1 MIPNPQRKTTA
12 AVGAALTAMFVLSAC
27 GGDDGDGGDLDAD
40 IENPLSV
47 GLVMV
52 GSEQDAGYN
61 QAVAD
66 AAAELDEI
74 EGVDVVTADQI
85 PENNSVTD
93 TMQSMAD
100 QGVEVIFA
108 TSYGYF
114 DYALD
119 FAEENP
125 EVTVLHQGGFHSGDF
140 PENFGTYWGA
150 AYEPVSLGGMA
161 AGGVTESDRI
171 GFVYAFPVAQSIAN
185 INGFHL
191 GAQQV
196 NPDVSTHVI
205 NTSDWCDPVRQQDAV
220 RSLLNEDVDV
230 FSQHQDCQSTVIQA
244 VEEAG
249 EHIVGYHY
257 DAVDLAGEAWLT
269 GSTWNWAPLMSEIV
283 ETVSVDEFTGS
294 EFNDN
299 WLGTFAEGNNPLELG
314 TFGDA
319 VDEDLQNQILEEE
332 ERLSQEGE
340 SVFSGPILCQ
350 DGSELVA
357 EGEVA
362 TYEEVNEFDCLIEGV
377 VGNLA
382 QD

>member
-1 MIPNPQRKTTA
+1 MIPAPKRKTTA
-12 AVGAALTAMFVLSAC
+12 AAGTALAAMLVLSAC
-27 GGDDGDGGDLDAD
+27 GDDGDDGDLDAD

-47 GLVMV
+47 GIVMV

-61 QAVAD
+61 QAVSD
-66 AAAELDEI
+66 AAAVLDGV
-74 EGVDVVTADQI
+74 EGIDIITADQVG
-85 PENNSVTD
+85 ENNSVTD

-125 EVTVLHQGGFHSGDF
+125 DVTVLHQGGYHGGDF

-171 GFVYAFPVAQSIAN
+171 GFVYAFPINQTIAN
-185 INGFHL
+185 INAFQL
-191 GAQQV
+191 GAEQV
-196 NPDVSTHVI
+196 NPEVSTHLI

-220 RSLLNEDVDV
+220 RSLLNEGVDV
-230 FSQHQDCQSTVIQA
+230 FSQHQDCQSTVIQS

-257 DAVDLAGEAWLT
+257 DAAELAGDAWLT
-269 GSTWNWAPLMSEIV
+269 GSTWNWAPLMTEIV
-283 ETVSVDEFTGS
+283 ETVSAGEFAGS

-299 WLGTFAEGNNPLELG
+299 WLGTFAEGNNPLELA

-319 VDEDLQNQILEEE
+319 VDEDLQSQILEEE
-332 ERLSQEGE
+332 ERLSQDGE
-340 SVFSGPILCQ
+340 SVFTGPILCQ
-350 DGSELVA
+350 DGQELVA

-362 TYEEVNEFDCLIEGV
+362 TYEEVNGFDCLVEGV

>member
-1 MIPNPQRKTTA
+1 MTTTKKRIFPVA
-12 AVGAALTAMFVLSAC
+12 GATLSAVLVLSAC
-27 GGDDGDGGDLDAD
+27 GDDGGGNTDAD
-40 IENPLSV
+40 IEDPLSV
-47 GLVMV
+47 GVVMV

-66 AAAELDEI
+66 AAETLDGI
-74 EGVDVVTADQI
+74 DGIDVVTADQV

-93 TMQSMAD
+93 TMQSMTD

-119 FAEENP
+119 FAEDNP
-125 EVTVLHQGGFHSGDF
+125 DVTVLHQGGYHSGDF

-161 AGGVTESDRI
+161 AGGTTESDRI
-171 GFVYAFPVAQSIAN
+171 GFVYAFPIAQTIAN
-185 INGFHL
+185 VNAFHL
-191 GAQQV
+191 GAEHV
-196 NPDVSTHVI
+196 NPDVSTHLI

-220 RSLLNEDVDV
+220 SALLSEDVDV

-244 VEEAG
+244 VSEAN
-249 EHIVGYHY
+249 EYIVGYHY
-257 DAVDLAGEAWLT
+257 DAVELADDAWLT
-269 GSTWNWAPLMSEIV
+269 GSTWNWAPVMTEIV
-283 ETVSVDEFTGS
+283 EAVSADEFTGS
-294 EFNDN
+294 DYNDN
-299 WLGTFAEGNNPLELG
+299 WLGTFAQGNNPLELAS
-314 TFGDA
+314 FGDD
-319 VDEDLQNQILEEE
+319 VDEDLQEQILEEE
-332 ERLSQEGE
+332 DRLSGEGA
-340 SVFSGPILCQ
+340 SVFTGPILCQ
-350 DGSELVA
+350 DGTELVA

-362 TYEEVNEFDCLIEGV
+362 TYEEVNEFDCLVEGI

>member
-1 MIPNPQRKTTA
+1 MLHIQKKRS
-12 AVGAALTAMFVLSAC
+12 AVIGTVLSAGLVLTAC
-27 GGDDGDGGDLDAD
+27 SPDDGGSDVDAD
-40 IENPLSV
+40 IETPLSV
-47 GLVMV
+47 GVVMV

-66 AAAELDEI
+66 AAEELDGI
-74 EGVDVVTADQI
+74 DGIDVVTADQI

-125 EVTVLHQGGFHSGDF
+125 EVTVLHQGGYHAGDF

-161 AGGVTESDRI
+161 AGGMTESDRI
-171 GFVYAFPVAQSIAN
+171 GFIYAFPIAQTIAN
-185 INGFHL
+185 INAFQL
-191 GAQQV
+191 GAEQV
-196 NPDVSTHVI
+196 NPDVSTHLI

-220 RSLLNEDVDV
+220 RSLLSEDVDV
-230 FSQHQDCQSTVIQA
+230 FSQHQDCQSTVIQS

-249 EHIVGYHY
+249 EYIVGYHY
-257 DAVDLAGEAWLT
+257 DAVDLAGDSWLT
-269 GSTWNWAPLMSEIV
+269 GSTWNWAPVMTEIV
-283 ETVSVDEFTGS
+283 ETVSAEEFVGS
-294 EFNDN
+294 EYNEN
-299 WLGTFAEGNNPLELG
+299 WLGTFADGNNPLELAS
-314 TFGDA
+314 FGDA
-319 VDEDLQNQILEEE
+319 VGEDLQNEILEEE

-340 SVFSGPILCQ
+340 SVFTGPILCQ
-350 DGSELVA
+350 DGTELVA
-357 EGEVA
+357 DGEVA
-362 TYEEVNEFDCLIEGV
+362 TYEEVNEFDCLVEGV